1 MSKFLVKS
9 FFWVTLSEIIYNI
22 SAYVIHS
29 GMGRILGPAEYG
41 RYGLV
46 VTLTTMVV
54 VLIGQGVPTAM
65 AKYLGEIYDT
75 KIGLIPVIKRQTA
88 KVQFVLIGGV
98 TILFFLLSPVIS
110 WILGDPS
117 LTNLFRISSFVI
129 PAFALASF
137 YFYYY
142 TGLHLFGTQAWLK
155 TIRSVARLG
164 FILGLALYLKKFG
177 LALEGAIVG
186 YIFAPFFVYLAADFF
201 DPYKKLKA
209 EGAFPWRKLLQY
221 AWPMTLFL
229 VAYEFLI
236 TIDLY
241 LVKGILHDDR
251 LTGLYNGAI
260 TVGRIPYFLFYA
272 LTIIILPAV
281 SKSTSSE
288 NHADTKKLIS
298 QSLRLMVMFLLPIAI
313 LMSVYSAPI
322 LQIFYGKKFID
333 AAIPMS
339 ILMSGVAFLTIF
351 YVMAFALNGAGRVKA
366 PMAISFVGLATN
378 VVLSYFLIQ
387 KYALPGAAIAT
398 SITSFVSMALVLA
411 YSYNFF
417 GYLFK
422 FTSFLK
428 IILASAILY
437 FLSTFFPGG
446 HYAFILWSAV
456 LFAIYIFLLYILREF
471 GPAEMASVRQMISR
485 KKTKREEVK
494 SMELMDGE

>member
-1 MSKFLVKS
+1 MAI
-9 FFWVTLSEIIYNI
+9 SEVIYNL

-75 KIGLIPVIKRQTA
+75 KLGLIPIIKKQTA
-88 KVQFVLIGGV
+88 KIQFILIGGV
-98 TILFFLLSPVIS
+98 TVIFFLLSPVIAL
-110 WILGDPS
+110 ILRDSS
-117 LTNLFRISSFVI
+117 LTNLFRLSSLVI

-142 TGLHLFGTQAWLK
+142 TGLHEFKIQAWLK
-155 TIRSVARLG
+155 TSRSVARLV
-164 FILGLALYLKKFG
+164 FILGLAWLLKSKG
-177 LALEGAIVG
+177 YALEGAIVG
-186 YIFAPFFVYLAADFF
+186 YILAPLSIFFEANLLDKFRKINPVGFF
-201 DPYKKLKA
+201 D
-209 EGAFPWRKLLQY
+209 WRKLLRY

-241 LVKGILHDDR
+241 LVKGILRDDR

-272 LTIIILPAV
+272 LTIIILPAI

-288 NHADTKKLIS
+288 NHSDTKKIIS

-313 LMSVYSAPI
+313 LMSVYSASI
-322 LQIFYGKKFID
+322 LQIFYGKKFLD
-333 AAIPMS
+333 AALPMS
-339 ILMSGVAFLTIF
+339 ILMPGVTFLTIF
-351 YVMAFALNGAGRVKA
+351 YVMAFALNGAGKVKA
-366 PMAISFVGLATN
+366 PMIISFAGLAVN
-378 VVLSYFLIQ
+378 IILSYFLIQ
-387 KYALPGAAIAT
+387 KYALSGAAVAT
-398 SITSFVSMALVLA
+398 SITSFVAMVLVLA
-411 YSYNFF
+411 YSYRYF

-422 FTSFLK
+422 FLSFLK
-428 IILASAILY
+428 IVLASAAMY
-437 FLSTFFPGG
+437 FLSTFFSKG
-446 HYAFILWSAV
+446 HYAFILWSAI
-456 LFAIYIFLLYILREF
+456 LFAIYIFFLFALKEF
-471 GPAEMASVRQMISR
+471 GAPEFEIMHQLLRR
-485 KKTKREEVK
+485 KNTKEKTEFEKVI
-494 SMELMDGE
+494 

>member
-1 MSKFLVKS
+1 MSNFLAKS
-9 FFWVTLSEIIYNI
+9 FFWVTLSEIIYNL

-29 GMGRILGPAEYG
+29 GMGRILGPADYG

-75 KIGLIPVIKRQTA
+75 KLGLIPVIKKQTA
-88 KVQFVLIGGV
+88 KVQFVLIGSV
-98 TILFFLLSPVIS
+98 TVIFFLLSPVIAR
-110 WILGDPS
+110 ILGDPS
-117 LTNLFRISSFVI
+117 LTNLFRISSLVI

-142 TGLHLFGTQAWLK
+142 TGLHRFKTQAWLK

-164 FILGLALYLKKFG
+164 FILGLALYFKKYG
-177 LALEGAIVG
+177 LALEGAIAG
-186 YIFAPFFVYLAADFF
+186 YIFAPFFVYLAANFF
-201 DPYKKLKA
+201 DPYKKLKP
-209 EGAFPWRKLLQY
+209 EGIFDWRKLLQY

-229 VAYEFLI
+229 IAYEFLI

-241 LVKGILHDDR
+241 LVKGILRDDR
-251 LTGLYNGAI
+251 LAGLYNGAI

-272 LTIIILPAV
+272 LTIIILPTV

-288 NHADTKKLIS
+288 NHSETKKLVS
-298 QSLRLMVMFLLPIAI
+298 QSLRLMVMFLLPISI

-333 AAIPMS
+333 AAGPMS

-366 PMAISFVGLATN
+366 PMWIAFAGLAVN
-378 VVLSYFLIQ
+378 VALSYILIQ
-387 KYALPGAAIAT
+387 KYALVGAAAAT
-398 SITSFVSMALVLA
+398 SITSGVAMILVLA
-411 YSYNFF
+411 YAFNFF

-422 FTSFLK
+422 LSSFLK
-428 IILASAILY
+428 IVFASAILY
-437 FLSTFFPGG
+437 ILAMFLPGG
-446 HYAFILWSAV
+446 HFIFILWSAI
-456 LFAIYIFLLYILREF
+456 LFAIYILLLYIFGEF
-471 GPAEMASVRQMISR
+471 GMREIASVRQMISR
-485 KKTKREEVK
+485 KKSKREETEKVE
-494 SMELMDGE
+494 SMDGE

>member
-9 FFWVTLSEIIYNI
+9 FFWVALSEVIYNL

-41 RYGLV
+41 RFGIV
-46 VTLTTMVV
+46 VTLTTMIV

-75 KIGLIPVIKRQTA
+75 NLGLIPTIKRQTA
-88 KVQFVLIGGV
+88 KIQFALIGSV
-98 TILFFLLSPVIS
+98 TVIFFLLSPVIS
-110 WILGDPS
+110 NILGDPS
-117 LTNLFRISSFVI
+117 LTNLFRLSSLVI

-142 TGLHLFGTQAWLK
+142 TGLHEFSTQAWLK

-164 FILGLALYLKKFG
+164 FILGLAYYLKSKG

-186 YIFAPFFVYLAADFF
+186 YVFAPFFVFLAATLF
-201 DPYKKLKA
+201 DPYRKLKP
-209 EGAFPWRKLLQY
+209 EGSFDWRKLLHY

-229 VAYEFLI
+229 IAYEFLI

-241 LVKGILHDDR
+241 LVKGILRDDA

-288 NHADTKKLIS
+288 NHSETKKLIS
-298 QSLRLMVMFLLPIAI
+298 QSLRLMTMFLLPIAI
-313 LMSVYSAPI
+313 LMSVYSEPI
-322 LQIFYGKKFID
+322 LEIFYGQKFLG
-333 AAIPMS
+333 AAGPMS
-339 ILMSGVAFLTIF
+339 ILMSGVTFLTIF
-351 YVMAFALNGAGRVKA
+351 YVMAFALNGAGKVKA
-366 PMAISFVGLATN
+366 PMMIAFAGLATN
-378 VVLSYFLIQ
+378 IALSYFFIHQ
-387 KYALPGAAIAT
+387 YGITGAAVAT

-411 YSYNFF
+411 YSYRFF

-422 FTSFLK
+422 FSSFLK
-428 IILASAILY
+428 ILLASAIMY
-437 FLSTFFPGG
+437 FASIFFPEGK
-446 HYAFILWSAV
+446 YVFILWSAI
-456 LFAIYIFLLYILREF
+456 LFAVYIFILYIFREF
-471 GPAEMASVRQMISR
+471 GASDLEILKQLIA
-485 KKTKREEVK
+485 KKKLKTASDVEEEV
-494 SMELMDGE
+494 L

>member
-9 FFWVTLSEIIYNI
+9 FFWVTVSEVIYNL

-29 GMGRILGPAEYG
+29 GMGRILGPASYG
-41 RYGLV
+41 RFGLV
-46 VTLTTMVV
+46 VSLTTTIV

-75 KIGLIPVIKRQTA
+75 KLGLIPIIKRQTA
-88 KVQFVLIGGV
+88 KIQFFLIGGT
-98 TILFFLLSPVIS
+98 TIIFFLLSPVIS
-110 WILGDPS
+110 GILGDPS
-117 LTNLFRISSFVI
+117 LTNLFRLSSLVI

-142 TGLHLFGTQAWLK
+142 TGLHQFNKQAILK
-155 TIRSVARLG
+155 TSRSFFRVL
-164 FILGLALYLKKFG
+164 FILGLALLLRSRGY
-177 LALEGAIVG
+177 ALEGAIVG
-186 YIFAPFFVYLAADFF
+186 YILAPLSIFFEANLLDKFKKIAPVGFF
-201 DPYKKLKA
+201 D
-209 EGAFPWRKLLQY
+209 WRKLLHY

-298 QSLRLMVMFLLPIAI
+298 QSLRLMVMFLVPISI
-313 LMSVYSAPI
+313 LMAVYSAPI
-322 LQIFYGKKFID
+322 LQVFYGKKFLD
-333 AAIPMS
+333 AALPMS

-366 PMAISFVGLATN
+366 PMAIAFAGLATN
-378 VVLSYFLIQ
+378 IVLSFFLIQ
-387 KYALPGAAIAT
+387 KYALVGAAVAT
-398 SITSFVSMALVLA
+398 SFASLVVMILVLL
-411 YSYNFF
+411 YSYRYF
-417 GYLFK
+417 GYLFR
-422 FTSFLK
+422 FSSFLK
-428 IILASAILY
+428 IVLASTAMY
-437 FLSTFFPGG
+437 FLSKMFLGG
-446 HYAFILWSAV
+446 HYIFILWSAV
-456 LFAIYIFLLYILREF
+456 LFAIYILILFALKEF
-471 GPAEMASVRQMISR
+471 GPPEFEIVKQLVKR
-485 KKTKREEVK
+485 KKAPQGEPEEVI
-494 SMELMDGE
+494 